1 MTDSA
6 IPGETVRE
14 QIRKA
19 ADSLTATE
27 RRLSALILSN
37 YPFAGLEPIQDIAT
51 SSNVSAPSISR
62 FVSKLGYQGLQEF
75 QQQLIKELKQGQ
87 KSPLDLRITTS
98 GITDEFFEN
107 FIQKSTE
114 LLKASAGAITA
125 AQFER
130 VGSLLSDPKSDIFT
144 LGGRISDLVAQYLS
158 RHLKQI
164 RPGVHQ
170 VSSEDDW
177 WPEYIMRMRQRDV
190 LVLVDFRRY
199 QRSLEEFAER
209 VSKHCGL
216 KIILITDR
224 WMSPI
229 SKYASEVIALHI
241 ENETAFDS
249 NVAAFAFIEAL
260 ITRVAEANWPQ
271 ASQRIKKWD
280 SLRTSVSHQ
289 RGPLRES

>member
-1 MTDSA
+1 MNDSA
-6 IPGETVRE
+6 SAGETVRE
-14 QIRKA
+14 QIRRA
-19 ADSLTATE
+19 ADSLTAAE

-37 YPFAGLEPIQDIAT
+37 YPFAGLEPIQVIAS

-62 FVSKLGYQGLQEF
+62 FVTKLGYQGLQEF

-87 KSPLDLRITTS
+87 KSPLDLRTTA
-98 GITDEFFEN
+98 GDITDEFFEK
-107 FIQKSTE
+107 FIATSTE
-114 LLKASAGAITA
+114 LLKTSARAITA

-130 VGSLLSDPKSDIFT
+130 VGSLLADPKSDVFT

-170 VSSEDDW
+170 VSSEDHW
-177 WPEYIMRMRQRDV
+177 WPEYILRMRQRDV

-199 QRSLEEFAER
+199 QPSLEDFAEKA
-209 VSKHCGL
+209 SKHCGL

-229 SKYASEVIALHI
+229 SRYASEVIALHI
-241 ENETAFDS
+241 ENETPFDS
-249 NVAAFAFIEAL
+249 NVAAFALMEAL
-260 ITRVAEANWPQ
+260 ITRIAEANWPQ
-271 ASQRIKKWD
+271 ASQRIKQWD
-280 SLRTSVSHQ
+280 SLRTSLSHQ
-289 RGPLRES
+289 REAVRK

>member
-1 MTDSA
+1 
-6 IPGETVRE
+6 
-14 QIRKA
+14 
-19 ADSLTATE
+19 
-27 RRLSALILSN
+27 
-37 YPFAGLEPIQDIAT
+37 
-51 SSNVSAPSISR
+51 
-62 FVSKLGYQGLQEF
+62 
-75 QQQLIKELKQGQ
+75 
-87 KSPLDLRITTS
+87 
-98 GITDEFFEN
+98 
-107 FIQKSTE
+107 
-114 LLKASAGAITA
+114 
-125 AQFER
+125 
-130 VGSLLSDPKSDIFT
+130 LLSDPKSDIFT